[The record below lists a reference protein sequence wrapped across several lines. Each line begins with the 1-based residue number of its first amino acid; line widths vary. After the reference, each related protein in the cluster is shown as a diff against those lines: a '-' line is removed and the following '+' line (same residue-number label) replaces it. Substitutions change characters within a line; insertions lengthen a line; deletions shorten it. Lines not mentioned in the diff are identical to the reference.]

1 MFASALRQNIITF
14 SIIGFII
21 LISSRLFVMQVLEN
35 TRYQNKSEENSVK
48 KRVIEAPRGIF
59 FDRNFNVL
67 VSNKPS
73 YTLTVTP
80 LSYDDAK
87 GAMIEKFLDIRHGYI
102 DEVLHSKRRFSKYMP
117 RKIIRDIPF
126 SAVVWLEENKSHLN
140 GVEYTIEIERD
151 HSYGVLGSHMFG
163 YIKEIS
169 PEQLKS
175 RKNYRQGDLIGFS
188 GIEKEYEKY
197 LKGTRGYRLILVDAK
212 QKTIGNYL
220 EGQND
225 LMPVKGNDLVLTI
238 DAGLQKL
245 AEKEMEGKSGAVVAI
260 DPVNGEILAFVSAP
274 SYDLSAFGTVTS
286 SEIWNKLNN
295 NEDKPLF
302 NRASMA
308 MYPPGSTLKMSE
320 ALIALEENIITP
332 SYSVKCNGVY
342 TFGNRPFKCT
352 HVHGKTDLV
361 ESIEHSCNIYYYD
374 LIQKIGLERWN
385 SYMKKFGFGSKTGLD
400 ISEETTGLVPDA
412 AYYDRAYGKNGW
424 TNGVLINLG
433 IGQGEILTTP
443 VQLAQYTSLLATKGK
458 TVRPHLVKGYID
470 SKTQNYIPL
479 EFEKF
484 SIDFSE
490 KNWDVVRHGMYQV
503 VQGDGT
509 AKYFRQKDFNI
520 GGKTGTSQNPHG
532 DEHALFVCF
541 APFEKPEIAVVVV
554 VENVGYGSTH
564 AAPVAVKLLKYYLG
578 KTKGREN
585 IAAEE
590 INGQ

>member
-80 LSYDDAK
+80 LSYDDSK
-87 GAMIEKFLDIRHGYI
+87 GAMIEKLLDIRHGYI

-126 SAVVWLEENKSHLN
+126 SVVVWLEENKSHLN

-225 LMPVKGNDLVLTI
+225 LMPVKGNDLVLTV

-260 DPVNGEILAFVSAP
+260 DPVNGEILAFVSSP
-274 SYDLSAFGTVTS
+274 SYNLSAFGTVTS

-332 SYSVKCNGVY
+332 SYSVNCNGVY

-470 SKTQNYIPL
+470 SKTQDYIPL

-484 SIDFSE
+484 SINFSE

-585 IAAEE
+585 IAAGG
-590 INGQ
+590 N